1 MQEKKKKKKKK
12 GQKKQTM
19 DISMNPV
26 HDEQHTEEAEVSS
39 PQGDNPFK
47 DKTTPLKDERT

>member
-1 MQEKKKKKKKK
+1 MQEKKKKKKK